1 MTTITYKYQITVPK
15 KVREKFEFKR
25 GDVLIFA
32 AENGKLIITKST
44 EY

>member
-1 MTTITYKYQITVPK
+1 MTTITYKHQITVPK
-15 KVREKFEFKR
+15 KVRERFDFKR

-32 AENGKLIITKST
+32 AEDGKLVITKST